1 MAGTLFDLQTVG
13 ELEESLPPGQG
24 HAARLEQTLLQAR
37 ALIESTVSLHRR
49 RPATVSGVTHTD
61 AEVTTETLERL
72 VLRAR
77 RSVNV
82 ALTESVTF
90 VEAVLR
96 CLAGVPSG
104 VTVRVLCSP
113 AALEVAPT
121 RLRALPAVRTFPHD
135 LCGMVVVDGTSAF
148 LRLGTQAAA
157 DGRAAV
163 VTDRAAVS
171 TLQLLYAG
179 VWSRG
184 RRMVD
189 HPELSPR
196 LRTELTR
203 RILEQLRSGRTDA
216 AAASQLQVSLRTYR
230 RHVAEI
236 MRELNASSRFQAGV
250 RAVELGLLSRAG

>member
-1 MAGTLFDLQTVG
+1 M
-13 ELEESLPPGQG
+13 
-24 HAARLEQTLLQAR
+24 
-37 ALIESTVSLHRR
+37 
-49 RPATVSGVTHTD
+49 THTD

>member
-1 MAGTLFDLQTVG
+1 MFDLPTVG
-13 ELEESLPPGQG
+13 DLEESLPQG

-37 ALIESTVSLHRR
+37 ALIESTMSLHRR

-72 VLRAR
+72 ILRAR

-82 ALTESVTF
+82 ALTGSVAF
-90 VEAVLR
+90 VETVLR
-96 CLAGVPSG
+96 CVAEVPSG
-104 VTVRVLCSP
+104 VTVRVLCTP
-113 AALEVAPT
+113 AALEVSPA
-121 RLRALPAVRTFPHD
+121 RLRGLAGVRILPHELSGF
-135 LCGMVVVDGTSAF
+135 VVADGTSAF
-148 LRLGTQAAA
+148 LRLATQGPA

-184 RRMVD
+184 RRLVD
-189 HPELSPR
+189 HPEVSPR
-196 LRTELTR
+196 LRSELTR

-216 AAASQLQVSLRTYR
+216 TAAVELQVSLRTYR

-250 RAVELGLLSRAG
+250 RAVELGLLPKAA

>member
-1 MAGTLFDLQTVG
+1 MAGTLFELPTIG
-13 ELEESLPPGQG
+13 ELAESAPQG

-37 ALIESTVSLHRR
+37 GLIEYTVSLHRR
-49 RPATVSGVTHTD
+49 RPATTAGLTHMD
-61 AEVTTETLERL
+61 AEETAGTLEEL

-77 RSVNV
+77 SSVNV
-82 ALTESVTF
+82 ALTGSAAF
-90 VEAVLR
+90 VEAALRVLVR
-96 CLAGVPSG
+96 VPSG

-113 AALEVAPT
+113 AAVDMASAA
-121 RLRALPAVRTFPHD
+121 LRGLPAVRIFPYE
-135 LCGMVVVDGTSAF
+135 LCGIVVVDGKSAF
-148 LRLGTQAAA
+148 LRLGAKG
-157 DGRAAV
+157 DEGGRVAI
-163 VTDRAAVS
+163 VTDPAAVS

-184 RRMVD
+184 RKLVD

-196 LRTELTR
+196 LRSDLTR

-216 AAASQLQVSLRTYR
+216 TAARELQVSLRTYR

-250 RAVELGLLSRAG
+250 RAVEIGLLPKAP

>member
-1 MAGTLFDLQTVG
+1 MAGTLFDLPTVG
-13 ELEESLPPGQG
+13 GFEDDVPPG

-49 RPATVSGVTHTD
+49 RPATVSGLTHMD

-72 VLRAR
+72 VLRAK

-82 ALTESVTF
+82 ALAGSVTF
-90 VEAVLR
+90 AESALR
-96 CLAGVPSG
+96 CLTGVPSG

-113 AALEVAPT
+113 ATLEVAPA
-121 RLRALPAVRTFPHD
+121 RLRGLPAVRVFPHE
-135 LCGMVVVDGTSAF
+135 LCGFVTVDGASAF
-148 LRLGTQAAA
+148 LRLGAQGAT
-157 DGRAAV
+157 DDRAAV

-179 VWSRG
+179 VWARG
-184 RRMVD
+184 RRLVD
-189 HPELSPR
+189 HPEPSPR
-196 LRTELTR
+196 LRSDLTR

-216 AAASQLQVSLRTYR
+216 NAAGELQVSLRTYR

-250 RAVELGLLSRAG
+250 RAVELGLLPKGT